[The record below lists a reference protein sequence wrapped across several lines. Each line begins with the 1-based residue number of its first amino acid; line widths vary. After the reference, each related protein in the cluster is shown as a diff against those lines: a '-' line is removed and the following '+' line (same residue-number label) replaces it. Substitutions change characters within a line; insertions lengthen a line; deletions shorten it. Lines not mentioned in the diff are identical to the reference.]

1 MAKVAT
7 VVRVQSL
14 AQGLPQAVSV
24 AKKKKKKRIMFSE
37 WNLWKDTYNEYL
49 LNNSKFPG
57 VSAGSGSGIVT
68 MAAEVAP
75 VAWVH
80 SLSQELPHAVGGAKK
95 N

>member
-24 AKKKKKKRIMFSE
+24 AKKKKKRIMFSE